1 MSSGLSFQW
10 PWNPWAVIFLLLLC
24 LLYIL
29 GLRSVRRRGIQIS
42 TLHITSFGCGIL
54 LAALL
59 LLTPIETIGRTQL
72 FFIHMT
78 QTVLLITVCTPMIMA
93 GCTEELLRPLVEIPL
108 VRNVVLTLIR
118 PVVASFL
125 FNIDFLLWHTPR
137 LFALAQAHEMVYHL
151 MMISIFFFS
160 FLNWHPLIGS
170 VQEGRHMSYP
180 AQMMYTF
187 FDGQPVDIFAF
198 VLVFTEVPIYS
209 FAIPASLHLS
219 AFADQATG
227 GAILLIPGLV
237 DLGVMTPL
245 FFRWLRQIED
255 KTRQTDAKRQ
265 AEVEDEEWEWVED
278 DDGVEGT
285 IDRA

>member
-1 MSSGLSFQW
+1 MSGGLSLQW
-10 PWNPWAVIFLLLLC
+10 PWNPWALIFLLLLC
-24 LLYIL
+24 LLYIS
-29 GLRSVRRRGIQIS
+29 GLRSVRRRGVQVP
-42 TLHITSFGCGIL
+42 TLRVVSFGGGIV

-59 LLTPIETIGRTQL
+59 LLTPVETIGRTQL

-78 QTVLLITVCTPMIMA
+78 QVVLLTTVCTPLIMG
-93 GCTEELLRPLVEIPL
+93 GCTEELLRPLVEIPV
-108 VRNVVLTLIR
+108 VRNIVLTLIR
-118 PVVASFL
+118 PVIASLL

-137 LFALAQAHEMVYHL
+137 LFALAQGNEMAYHL

-170 VQEGRHMSYP
+170 VQEARHMSYP
-180 AQMMYTF
+180 AQILFAF

-198 VLVFTEVPIYS
+198 VLVYTQVPIYS

-219 AFADQATG
+219 AFSDQAAG

-245 FFRWLRQIED
+245 FFRWLRQIEER
-255 KTRQTDAKRQ
+255 TRQGDERRQ
-265 AEVEDEEWEWVED
+265 AEVEEQEWEWVED
-278 DDGVEGT
+278 DGEVGET
-285 IDRA
+285 IDHA